1 MPYPFV
7 VIFMIAL
14 LSLASPVSAKS
25 WDLFPRPPE
34 LTQDIRFW
42 TRVYTEIDN
51 DQGFIHDNRY
61 LNVVYE
67 TTPVPANLNW
77 KTAKKRIQDR
87 RQHYQGILLRLAKGK
102 RQNLTTEERRVL
114 KLWPQNVSNQTLHA
128 AAARIRFQR
137 GQANRFRQGLIRAGA
152 YKPFIFNTLNSLDL
166 PRELAVLPHV
176 ESSFNPAAHSHA
188 GAAGLWQFTRP
199 TGRRFLRIDQVV
211 DERLDPF
218 KATVAA
224 ARLLQHNY
232 KVTGSWPLAITAYNH
247 GAAGMRRAKE
257 QVGTSDIVAIRQR
270 YKSPTFGFASRNFY
284 VAFLA
289 ALDVDTQA
297 RRYFGPLQPHKPEK
311 SEVIALPDFIPV
323 KALQRAL
330 RLDQTTLKQ
339 SNPALRSPVWE
350 GHKYVP
356 QGYELRIPCV
366 PSCRRVKT
374 IAALA
379 PWERFERQ
387 VPDRFHKVQRGQT
400 LSHIAQRYRIKL
412 RQLVELNGLSN
423 RHHIRV
429 GQVLQLPLPADGLPT
444 GHYTVQRGDTLSGI
458 ARRFGITEQALLK
471 INGITDKHRIYA
483 GQNLRLASSS
493 SEARRN
499 QVSSRGKEYRT
510 RAKTTSVVLKE
521 ETTPT
526 KAGTLQKAAMVTP
539 GGGSCEPLLPP
550 ECDPALSADPS
561 NYTVTKD
568 GAIEVQ
574 ATETL
579 GHYAH
584 WLELS
589 TQQLR
594 NINGLPVGRSVIMGQ
609 RLKLDFSHITAKT
622 FEARR
627 RAYHRSLQ
635 ETFFERYR
643 IIGTEEHVVQQGES
657 LWVLAQQKYQV
668 PLWLLRQYNPDLDF
682 SAVVAGTRVIIP
694 RLARRE
700 EKSLPM
706 ASAEIKGKLLSASR
720 KEG

>member
-1 MPYPFV
+1 MSYPSA
-7 VIFMIAL
+7 VIFMGAL
-14 LSLASPVSAKS
+14 LSLASPVLAKS
-25 WDLFPRPPE
+25 WDLFPRPPA

-51 DQGFIHDNRY
+51 NHGFIHDNHH

-67 TTPVPANLNW
+67 TISVPANLNW

-87 RQHYQGILLRLAKGK
+87 RQHYQAILLRLAEGN
-102 RQNLTTEERRVL
+102 RQNLTKEEQRVL

-137 GQANRFRQGLIRAGA
+137 GQANRFRAGLIRAGA
-152 YKPFIFNTLNSLDL
+152 YKPFIFNTLHSLDL

-176 ESSFNPAAHSHA
+176 ESSFNPAALSHA
-188 GAAGLWQFTRP
+188 GAAGLWQFTRS
-199 TGRRFLRIDQVV
+199 TGRRFLRIDQMV

-232 KVTGSWPLAITAYNH
+232 KITGSWPLAITAYNH

-257 QVGTSDIVAIRQR
+257 QVGTSDIVAIRQH

-289 ALDVDTQA
+289 ALDVDTKA
-297 RRYFGPLQPHKPEK
+297 KHYFGPFQPHKPEK
-311 SEVIALPDFIPV
+311 SEVIALPDFVPV
-323 KALQRAL
+323 DALQRAWGL
-330 RLDQTTLKQ
+330 EQATLKQ
-339 SNPALRSPVWE
+339 SNPALRSPIWN

-356 QGYELRIPCV
+356 RGYELRVPCI
-366 PSCRRVKT
+366 PSCRRVKA
-374 IAALA
+374 IASLA

-400 LSHIAQRYRIKL
+400 LSHIAQRYRIKV
-412 RQLVELNGLSN
+412 RQLVKLNGLSS

-444 GHYTVQRGDTLSGI
+444 QHYTVQRGDTLSGI
-458 ARRFGITEQALLK
+458 AHRFGITEQALLQV
-471 INGITDKHRIYA
+471 NGITNKHRIYA
-483 GQNLRLASSS
+483 GQNLRLVSSS
-493 SEARRN
+493 GN
-499 QVSSRGKEYRT
+499 QVSARGKGRPS
-510 RAKTTSVVLKE
+510 RAKTTSVVLRE

-526 KAGTLQKAAMVTP
+526 KVGAIQKVAIVIQEE
-539 GGGSCEPLLPP
+539 GGCEPLLPP
-550 ECDPALSADPS
+550 ECGPALSADPS
-561 NYTVTKD
+561 NYAVTKE
-568 GAIEVQ
+568 GTIEVQ

-584 WLELS
+584 WLELN
-589 TQQLR
+589 TKQLR
-594 NINGLPVGRSVIMGQ
+594 NINSLPVGRPVIVGQ
-609 RLKLDFSHITAKT
+609 RLRLDFSRITTAV

-627 RAYHRSLQ
+627 QAYHRRLQ
-635 ETFFERYR
+635 ETFFEQYR

-657 LWVLAQQKYQV
+657 LWLLAQQKYQV

-682 SAVVAGTRVIIP
+682 SAVVAGTRVVIP

-700 EKSLPM
+700 EKSLPV
-706 ASAEIKGKLLSASR
+706 ASVEIKGKLLSASR
-720 KEG
+720 REG